1 MALFGGA
8 RDVSLIRKINR
19 ELMGD
24 IITQQCSFYKYRLEE
39 TSRTKLL
46 EKKANE
52 AEFLQ
57 KDLASSPYTIYI
69 G

>member
-39 TSRTKLL
+39 TNINIYGEAAG
-46 EKKANE
+46 EKYYDGP
-52 AEFLQ
+52 F
-57 KDLASSPYTIYI
+57 
-69 G
+69 